1 MGGSWCQRIFNP
13 RGKKVLRS
21 GRYPDNEYY
30 PQRPMLIHFRTTKLE
45 KEFSSAKEL
54 TRAYGAEQ
62 GRVLMR
68 RVSELRA
75 ARRLADLRLL
85 PQLRAHELAGD
96 RKGQISITVRH
107 PHRLILLVAHQP
119 VPRREDGG
127 LDWDAV
133 TEVTIFEVVD
143 YH

>member
-1 MGGSWCQRIFNP
+1 
-13 RGKKVLRS
+13 
-21 GRYPDNEYY
+21 
-30 PQRPMLIHFRTTKLE
+30 MLLHFRTTKLE
-45 KEFSSAKEL
+45 KEFSSEKEL
-54 TRAYGAEQ
+54 SRAYGAEQ

-85 PQLRAHELAGD
+85 PQLRAHELTGD

-107 PHRLILLVAHQP
+107 PHRLILLVAHEP
-119 VPRREDGG
+119 VPRKTDGG
-127 LDWDAV
+127 LDWDDV
-133 TEVTIFEVVD
+133 TEVTLTEVVN